1 MARHDSK
8 STLRVLPYVLD
19 GGRGQGQK
27 HALPVVP
34 EQGGKG
40 EAEGYTESGAE
51 EAKGGEE
58 MTKGEYQRY
67 QRLVIRYFP
76 DYLIYQ
82 LYRRPRKCKMRRV
95 IKTYKGAR
103 K

>member
-1 MARHDSK
+1 
-8 STLRVLPYVLD
+8 
-19 GGRGQGQK
+19 
-27 HALPVVP
+27 
-34 EQGGKG
+34 
-40 EAEGYTESGAE
+40 
-51 EAKGGEE
+51 

-82 LYRRPRKCKMRRV
+82 LYRRPKKCKMLKV
-95 IKTYKGAR
+95 IKAYKGVR